1 LIAALL
7 IAHILPP
14 CLSII
19 LLEINNPNPVPPS
32 VVDLVANFV
41 KNFGNISKSIPVPV
55 SFILTTIS
63 SLLLLSFLSTITV
76 MLPSSVNLI
85 ALFNKLQII

>member
-1 LIAALL
+1 MSFDYTLG
-7 IAHILPP
+7 
-14 CLSII
+14 
-19 LLEINNPNPVPPS
+19 NNPNHVPPS

-41 KNFGNISKSIPVPV
+41 KSFGNLSESIPVPV
-55 SFILTTIS
+55 SFMLTTIS
-63 SLLLLSFLSTITV
+63 SLLLLSFLSTITI